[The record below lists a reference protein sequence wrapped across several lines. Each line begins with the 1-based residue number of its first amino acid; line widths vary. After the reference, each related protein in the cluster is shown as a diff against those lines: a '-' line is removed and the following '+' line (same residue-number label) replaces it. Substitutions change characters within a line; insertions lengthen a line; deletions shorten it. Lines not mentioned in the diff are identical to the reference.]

1 MDTRH
6 LNGCVDDDGEF
17 YGNEEIIESIA
28 DADTPETFYPTCRY
42 CGVQTLP
49 DAAYESQEQA
59 NEAGTMRCNCYEA
72 KQYQEE
78 KERAERREKNI
89 VRLRQRLDDLMSYCE
104 TRNVPLADT
113 THDLLLRCG
122 IAVLDG
128 EIGKATINWA
138 RLKISFAL
146 NNKDVIVIGYTYSD
160 GGKLEV

>member
-6 LNGCVDDDGEF
+6 LNGYVDDDGEF

-78 KERAERREKNI
+78 KERAERRVIAKR
-89 VRLRQRLDDLMSYCE
+89 VTCRLQTLRTIFCCVVVLPCLTARSAKQR
-104 TRNVPLADT
+104 
-113 THDLLLRCG
+113 
-122 IAVLDG
+122 
-128 EIGKATINWA
+128 
-138 RLKISFAL
+138 
-146 NNKDVIVIGYTYSD
+146 
-160 GGKLEV
+160 

>member
-1 MDTRH
+1 
-6 LNGCVDDDGEF
+6 
-17 YGNEEIIESIA
+17 
-28 DADTPETFYPTCRY
+28 
-42 CGVQTLP
+42 
-49 DAAYESQEQA
+49 
-59 NEAGTMRCNCYEA
+59 MRCNCYEA